1 MSWFAYQG
9 RPDEVSK
16 HRETIPDAP
25 GLLPKL
31 LPREKETGQW
41 LTLKTGGSSKGL
53 DGKLQQ
59 TARHGKGLR
68 WRARYID
75 GRSPRARSFARKID
89 AERFLEHLLTRRCLV
104 YGCKHSA
111 VTEEPVLL
119 CNDHLDLVITQA
131 TKKRPSVHDPIV
143 YFIQNGTRVKIGW
156 TTNLRG
162 RLASLAL
169 PMSSVI
175 LKLDG
180 GPGREAA
187 LHIRFAEARI
197 KGSEWFAM
205 TPEIERFIRRE
216 QEAAEVAKA
225 S

>member
-1 MSWFAYQG
+1 MAHVEDRWLKQG
-9 RPDEVSK
+9 
-16 HRETIPDAP
+16 A
-25 GLLPKL
+25 
-31 LPREKETGQW
+31 
-41 LTLKTGGSSKGL
+41 
-53 DGKLQQ
+53 DGKPQP

-68 WRARYID
+68 WRARYVDD
-75 GRSPRARSFARKID
+75 GTGRARCFARKID
-89 AERFLEHLLTRRCLV
+89 AERFLEHLMARSCLV
-104 YGCKHSA
+104 YGCRHSA
-111 VTEEPVLL
+111 VTEAPVLL
-119 CNDHLDLVITQA
+119 CKDHLDLVITQA

-187 LHIRFAEARI
+187 LHIRFAESRI
-197 KGSEWFAM
+197 KGSEWFEV